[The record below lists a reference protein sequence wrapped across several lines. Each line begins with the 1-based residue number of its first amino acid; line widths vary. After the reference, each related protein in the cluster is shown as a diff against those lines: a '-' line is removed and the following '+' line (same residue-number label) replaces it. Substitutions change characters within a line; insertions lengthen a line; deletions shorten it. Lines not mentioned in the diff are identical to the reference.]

1 MKAAAFLFDLDGTLV
16 DTERFWAEAIVL
28 WVRSCGGE
36 TTLEAILPRVVGRS
50 WIDID
55 HDLHAAFPC
64 LGATTPGE
72 DAVTLRAFYLQV
84 ADDPK
89 NMRIESSIA
98 FFHQVAKIAPCAIV
112 SGSPH
117 DDVVEAAR
125 VCGID
130 AELKLVLGAGEYV
143 AGKPSPSGYLK
154 AAELL
159 GADPANCVVIEDSR
173 PGVQSGVA
181 AGMKVIALA
190 RGEMTAADFPGATWV
205 VPDLNGFNL
214 KEFQDE

>member
-28 WVRSCGGE
+28 WVRSRGGE

-55 HDLHAAFPC
+55 HDLHATFPC
-64 LGATTPGE
+64 LGATTPSE

-181 AGMKVIALA
+181 AGMKVIALT

>member
-16 DTERFWAEAIVL
+16 DTERFWAEAIVF
-28 WVRSCGGE
+28 WVRSLGGE
-36 TTLEAILPRVVGRS
+36 TTLEDMLPRVTGRS

-64 LGATTPGE
+64 MPATTPSE
-72 DAVTLRAFYLQV
+72 DAITLRAFYQQV

-98 FFHQVAKIAPCAIV
+98 FFHEVAKIAPCVIV
-112 SGSPH
+112 SGSPR

-130 AELKLVLGAGEYV
+130 SELKFVLGAGDYA
-143 AGKPSPSGYLK
+143 AGKPSPAGYLK

-159 GADPANCVVIEDSR
+159 GVAPANCVVIEDSR
-173 PGVQSGVA
+173 PGVQSGVS
-181 AGMKVIALA
+181 AGMKVLALA

-205 VPDLNGFNL
+205 VSDLAGFNL
-214 KEFQDE
+214 KEFQG